1 MTGKTAVRPIDAAG
15 LVLLRESGRGFEV
28 LLGRRH
34 AKAGFLPDIYVFP
47 GGRVEPA
54 DDAGP
59 ALPLAPAVAAGLAR
73 ATRKPA
79 EAFLRAALRET
90 AEETGL
96 TLACEAVASVDFVC
110 RAITPTYSRRRY
122 NTRFL
127 MADGAFAQGRLSG
140 DGELEDLA
148 WRPVTA
154 LDDLPIVDVT
164 AFVLAEA
171 IARRLRK
178 LAPGAEP
185 AVRFS
190 YVGDTARVFRRP

>member
-1 MTGKTAVRPIDAAG
+1 MNRKAAVRPVDAAG
-15 LVLLRESGRGFEV
+15 LVLLRDSERGLEV

-34 AKAGFLPDIYVFP
+34 ARAGFLPDIYVFP

-54 DDAGP
+54 DCAGP
-59 ALPLAPAVAAGLAR
+59 SLGLAPAVAAELSR

-79 EAFLRAALRET
+79 EAFVRAALRET

-96 TLACEAVASVDFVC
+96 TLAGEALATIDFVC

-127 MADGAFAQGRLSG
+127 MADGAFAKGQLGG

-148 WRPVTA
+148 WRPIAA
-154 LDDLPIVDVT
+154 LEGLAIVDVT
-164 AFVLAEA
+164 AFVLKEA
-171 IARRLRK
+171 VARRHGKRP
-178 LAPGAEP
+178 PGAEA